1 MTRGVAH
8 PPELRAQVVAAVLAG
23 TTVAQ
28 AAAQFK
34 LDKGLVSRWV
44 ATTAPV
50 ATVATRQRAR
60 DPETVA
66 ELLFDLVADHV
77 QALRVQLQAASRAE
91 WLAQQS
97 AADLAQLVV
106 AERDTLIR
114 VLAGFRPVDND
125 GSDAPP
131 GLPEPT
137 DAASGAAA
145 DGG

>member
-1 MTRGVAH
+1 MPRGVAH

-44 ATTAPV
+44 ATTEPV

-66 ELLFDLVADHV
+66 ELLYDLVADHV
-77 QALRVQLQAASRAE
+77 EALRVQLQAASRPE

-97 AADLAQLVV
+97 AAELAQLVV

-114 VLAGFRPVDND
+114 VLAGFGPVDN
-125 GSDAPP
+125 GPAE
-131 GLPEPT
+131 LPEP
-137 DAASGAAA
+137 AAPPPSA
-145 DGG
+145 DPDDG

>member
-1 MTRGVAH
+1 MPRGVPH
-8 PPELRAQVVAAVLAG
+8 SPELRAQAVAAVLAG
-23 TTVAQ
+23 TTIAQ
-28 AAAQFK
+28 VAAQFK
-34 LDKGLVSRWV
+34 LNKGLVSRWV

-60 DPETVA
+60 DPDTVA
-66 ELLFDLVADHV
+66 ELLYDLVADHV

-91 WLAQQS
+91 WLEKQS
-97 AADLAQLVV
+97 AADLAELVV

-114 VLAGFRPVDND
+114 VLAGFRPVD
-125 GSDAPP
+125 SDNTTP
-131 GLPEPT
+131 GLPEPA